1 MYSSIVSLLYYNNIF
16 IIVLCGNIIA
26 IIIITYY
33 QVAEVLC
40 CFILQNKNTHLN
52 QAIHEEQEAILE
64 LRVQLRLL
72 QSQKLQQE
80 HMAPPTVEQA
90 TPAQP
95 SPEERTR
102 ADEPIKRNA
111 SVSMTA
117 PGDANV
123 TASTSPANGK
133 PGKDALKPSPSKT
146 YAVNQNPSI

>member
-1 MYSSIVSLLYYNNIF
+1 M
-16 IIVLCGNIIA
+16 
-26 IIIITYY
+26 III
-33 QVAEVLC
+33 LC
-40 CFILQNKNTHLN
+40 ILQNKNTHLN

-80 HMAPPTVEQA
+80 HIAPPTVEQA
-90 TPAQP
+90 TPTQT
-95 SPEERTR
+95 SPEERSR

-111 SVSMTA
+111 PVSMAT

-146 YAVNQNPSI
+146 YAVNQNPSM